1 MLYNIKCSSFHI
13 FAAKV
18 QQKNHIRKFFGKK
31 KYYLQF
37 TCIFRKKVVILWPN
51 LDLYG

>member
-1 MLYNIKCSSFHI
+1 MFNNINCSSIHI

-18 QQKNHIRKFFGKK
+18 QQKNHIRKFFDKK